1 MPIIYRVCAGLATKD
16 LDKLMPRSKIARKD
30 RVFPVASIFKTAR
43 GKRNMRRWK
52 PILMMILSGALL
64 TGCASM
70 HAADVQKAREADK
83 LTVGTV
89 QREIRVGMSGAQV
102 AEVLGSPNIVTTDE
116 KGREVWVYD
125 RISTESVYS
134 SSSALILGILTGGS
148 GGGGGLAGQS
158 AGASSTTQKS
168 LTVIVKFD
176 EQKKVRDFAYRS
188 SSF

>member
-1 MPIIYRVCAGLATKD
+1 MQH
-16 LDKLMPRSKIARKD
+16 
-30 RVFPVASIFKTAR
+30 
-43 GKRNMRRWK
+43 WK
-52 PILMMILSGALL
+52 PILIMILSVVLL
-64 TGCASM
+64 AGCASM
-70 HAADVQKAREADK
+70 HAADIQKARETDK

-89 QREIRVGMSGAQV
+89 QREIHVGMSGAQV
-102 AEVLGSPNIVTTDE
+102 AEVLGSPNIVTTDD

-125 RISTESVYS
+125 RISTETVYS
-134 SSSALILGILTGGS
+134 SSTALILGILTGGS

-158 AGASSTTQKS
+158 AGARSTTQKS

>member
-1 MPIIYRVCAGLATKD
+1 
-16 LDKLMPRSKIARKD
+16 
-30 RVFPVASIFKTAR
+30 
-43 GKRNMRRWK
+43 
-52 PILMMILSGALL
+52 
-64 TGCASM
+64 M

-158 AGASSTTQKS
+158 AGASSSTQKS
-168 LTVIVKFD
+168 LTVIIKFD

-188 SSF
+188 STF

>member
-1 MPIIYRVCAGLATKD
+1 MK
-16 LDKLMPRSKIARKD
+16 SW
-30 RVFPVASIFKTAR
+30 
-43 GKRNMRRWK
+43 N
-52 PILMMILSGALL
+52 PILLVLSVILLA
-64 TGCASM
+64 GCASM

-89 QREIRVGMSGAQV
+89 QREIRIGMSSAQV
-102 AEVLGSPNIVTTDE
+102 VEVLGSPNIVTTDE

-125 RISTESVYS
+125 RISTESIYS
-134 SSSALILGILTGGS
+134 SSTALILGILAGGS
-148 GGGGGLAGQS
+148 GGGGGLIGQS

-168 LTVIVKFD
+168 LTVIIKFD

>member
-1 MPIIYRVCAGLATKD
+1 
-16 LDKLMPRSKIARKD
+16 
-30 RVFPVASIFKTAR
+30 
-43 GKRNMRRWK
+43 MRHWK
-52 PILMMILSGALL
+52 PILMMILSGVLL

-70 HAADVQKAREADK
+70 HAADVQRAREADR
-83 LTVGTV
+83 LTVGAV

-102 AEVLGSPNIVTTDE
+102 AEVLGSPNIVTTDD

-125 RISTESVYS
+125 RISTESVHS
-134 SSSALILGILTGGS
+134 SSTALILGILTGGS

>member
-1 MPIIYRVCAGLATKD
+1 MQRWNPVLLIIAVILLA
-16 LDKLMPRSKIARKD
+16 
-30 RVFPVASIFKTAR
+30 
-43 GKRNMRRWK
+43 
-52 PILMMILSGALL
+52 
-64 TGCASM
+64 GCASM
-70 HAADVQKAREADK
+70 HAADVQKAREGDK

-134 SSSALILGILTGGS
+134 SGSALILGILTGGS

-188 SSF
+188 STF

>member
-1 MPIIYRVCAGLATKD
+1 MRPWNPVLMVIIV
-16 LDKLMPRSKIARKD
+16 S
-30 RVFPVASIFKTAR
+30 VFFA
-43 GKRNMRRWK
+43 
-52 PILMMILSGALL
+52 
-64 TGCASM
+64 GCASM
-70 HAADVQKAREADK
+70 HAADVQKAREGDK

-89 QREIRVGMSGAQV
+89 QREIRVGMSGGQV
-102 AEVLGSPNIVTTDE
+102 VEALGSPNIVTTDE

-125 RISTESVYS
+125 RVSTETVYS
-134 SSSALILGILTGGS
+134 SGSALILGILTGGS

-176 EQKKVRDFAYRS
+176 DQKKVRDFAYRS

>member
-1 MPIIYRVCAGLATKD
+1 
-16 LDKLMPRSKIARKD
+16 
-30 RVFPVASIFKTAR
+30 
-43 GKRNMRRWK
+43 MRRWK

-102 AEVLGSPNIVTTDE
+102 AEILGSPNIVTTDE

-125 RISTESVYS
+125 RISTESVY
-134 SSSALILGILTGGS
+134 
-148 GGGGGLAGQS
+148 
-158 AGASSTTQKS
+158 
-168 LTVIVKFD
+168 
-176 EQKKVRDFAYRS
+176 
-188 SSF
+188 

>member
-1 MPIIYRVCAGLATKD
+1 MQRWNPVLLIIAVILLA
-16 LDKLMPRSKIARKD
+16 
-30 RVFPVASIFKTAR
+30 
-43 GKRNMRRWK
+43 
-52 PILMMILSGALL
+52 
-64 TGCASM
+64 GCASM
-70 HAADVQKAREADK
+70 HAADVQKAREGDK

-125 RISTESVYS
+125 RISTDSVYS

>member
-1 MPIIYRVCAGLATKD
+1 MSRCNSV
-16 LDKLMPRSKIARKD
+16 LMVIVVS
-30 RVFPVASIFKTAR
+30 
-43 GKRNMRRWK
+43 
-52 PILMMILSGALL
+52 ALL
-64 TGCASM
+64 AGCASM

-102 AEVLGSPNIVTTDE
+102 VEALGSPNMVTTDDAR
-116 KGREVWVYD
+116 REVWVYD

-134 SSSALILGILTGGS
+134 SSTALILGILTGGS
-148 GGGGGLAGQS
+148 GGGGGLGGQS

-168 LTVIVKFD
+168 LTVIIKFD

-188 SSF
+188 STF

>member
-1 MPIIYRVCAGLATKD
+1 MRHCNPALMIIVVSVLLA
-16 LDKLMPRSKIARKD
+16 
-30 RVFPVASIFKTAR
+30 
-43 GKRNMRRWK
+43 
-52 PILMMILSGALL
+52 
-64 TGCASM
+64 GCASM

-89 QREIRVGMSGAQV
+89 QREIRVGMSGGQV

-116 KGREVWVYD
+116 MGREVWVYD

-134 SSSALILGILTGGS
+134 SSTALILGILTGGS

-158 AGASSTTQKS
+158 AGATSTTQKS
-168 LTVIVKFD
+168 LTVIIKFD

-188 SSF
+188 STF